1 MSIAHIVAAG
11 MGGIRTSGDLVAWMQ
26 LTRKMKIAAA
36 KDHVAAKLN
45 VDLKDLTDED
55 HMRRLREDL
64 GIGIITAV
72 SGSPKGIRAKMKIAE
87 LLGIEINSVN
97 RFKSQVGL

>member
-11 MGGIRTSGDLVAWMQ
+11 MGGIRTTGDLVAWMQ
-26 LTRKMKIAAA
+26 LSRKMKIADA
-36 KDHVAAKLN
+36 KTYVARKLG
-45 VDLKDLTDED
+45 VELVDLTDED
-55 HMRRLREDL
+55 KMRRLREDF

-72 SGSPKGIRAKMKIAE
+72 SASPKGMRAKIKTAE
-87 LLGIEINSVN
+87 LLDIEINSVR

>member
-11 MGGIRTSGDLVAWMQ
+11 MGGIRTTGDLVAWMQ

-36 KDHVAAKLN
+36 KDHVAAKLG
-45 VDLKDLTDED
+45 VELKDLTDED
-55 HMRRLREDL
+55 KMRRLREDL

-72 SGSPKGIRAKMKIAE
+72 SASPKGIRAKLRIAE
-87 LLGIEINSVN
+87 LLDIEINSVN
-97 RFKSQVGL
+97 RFKEQVGL